1 MHFSPHHTIRTW
13 DAVWNL
19 RRLLFPNFSVFASV
33 HTRWLCLFSRSLCNV
48 GPQPATRG
56 HLETLADLVDDWGM
70 GDQGKIFW
78 GDKGEGTVGARHA
91 GTSGLQ
97 DRIGIIRMDSLNAG

>member
-1 MHFSPHHTIRTW
+1 MLFGTHKDLYYVDFGYLPLFTLGGFAFVVAACATWMVRASPT
-13 DAVWNL
+13 
-19 RRLLFPNFSVFASV
+19 
-33 HTRWLCLFSRSLCNV
+33 

-56 HLETLADLVDDWGM
+56 HLETLADLIDDWGM

-78 GDKGEGTVGARHA
+78 GVKGEGTDGARHA

-97 DRIGIIRMDSLNAG
+97 DRIGIIRMDSLYAG